1 MDPTELLKLLGIV
14 IVVVGFA
21 LKLDSIL
28 IIMVA
33 AVVTA
38 VVGGMDPAAF
48 LDTLGTS
55 FVSNR
60 SMCIFIMTFVITGT
74 LERNGLRQAAAAL
87 IRKLKNA
94 SAGMIAS
101 VYGVVRVVF
110 AAFNVNFGGVAGF
123 VRPVI
128 MPMEQA
134 AVERDNGKISDSHL
148 EELKGISAGI
158 DNVAWFFG
166 QVLFVGGSGGLL
178 VQGTLAGLGYDVS
191 LVDLAAVQVPVAVV
205 AMIVAIVYY
214 NVLDRRLMRKRAK
227 LAAATSG
234 SGAASGEKDAADAVA
249 AAANKVAEAAEQVA
263 AAADKMASAAGADAD
278 DATGKGGE

>member
-1 MDPTELLKLLGIV
+1 MDPTELVKLLGIV

-33 AVVTA
+33 AVATA
-38 VVGGMDPAAF
+38 VVGGMDPVGF
-48 LDTLGTS
+48 LDTLGES

-60 SMCIFIMTFVITGT
+60 SMCIFIMTFVLTGT

-94 SAGMIAS
+94 TSGIIVSA
-101 VYGVVRVVF
+101 YGLVRVAF
-110 AAFNVNFGGVAGF
+110 AAFNINFGGVAGF
-123 VRPVI
+123 IRPVI
-128 MPMEQA
+128 MPMAQA
-134 AVERDNGKISDSHL
+134 AVERDGNKISDKHL
-148 EELKGISAGI
+148 EELKGISAGM

-191 LVDLAAVQVPVAVV
+191 LVDLAAVQIPVAVAAMLV
-205 AMIVAIVYY
+205 AVIYY
-214 NVLDRRLMRKRAK
+214 NVIDRRLMARRERLIKKA
-227 LAAATSG
+227 
-234 SGAASGEKDAADAVA
+234 GAASYEHGAAQA
-249 AAANKVAEAAEQVA
+249 AEAAE
-263 AAADKMASAAGADAD
+263 AADEKRGGDGA
-278 DATGKGGE
+278 

>member
-14 IVVVGFA
+14 IVVAGFA

-33 AVVTA
+33 AVATA
-38 VVGGMDPAAF
+38 VVGGMGPVAF
-48 LDTLGTS
+48 LDTLGES

-60 SMCIFIMTFVITGT
+60 SMCIFIMTFVLTGT

-94 SAGMIAS
+94 SAGMIISA
-101 VYGVVRVVF
+101 YGVVRVAF
-110 AAFNVNFGGVAGF
+110 AAFNINFGGVAGF
-123 VRPVI
+123 IRPVI
-128 MPMEQA
+128 MPMAQA
-134 AVERDNGKISDSHL
+134 AVERDGKKIGEEHL
-148 EELKGISAGI
+148 EELKGISSGI

-191 LVDLAAVQVPVAVV
+191 LVDLAAVQVPVAVL
-205 AMIVAIVYY
+205 AMLIAIVYY
-214 NVLDRRLMRKRAK
+214 NLIDRRLMRRRART
-227 LAAATSG
+227 AQE
-234 SGAASGEKDAADAVA
+234 GAQ
-249 AAANKVAEAAEQVA
+249 AE
-263 AAADKMASAAGADAD
+263 
-278 DATGKGGE
+278 KGGDAK

>member
-101 VYGVVRVVF
+101 AYGVVRVVF

-123 VRPVI
+123 VRPVV

-134 AVERDNGKISDSHL
+134 AVERDNGNISDKHL

-227 LAAATSG
+227 LAAASG
-234 SGAASGEKDAADAVA
+234 LGAASGEKDAADAVA

-263 AAADKMASAAGADAD
+263 AAADKMASAAGTGAD
-278 DATGKGGE
+278 DASRKGGE

>member
-1 MDPTELLKLLGIV
+1 MDPAELLKLLGIV

-33 AVVTA
+33 AVATA
-38 VVGGMDPAAF
+38 VVGGMDAVSF

-60 SMCIFIMTFVITGT
+60 SMCIFIMTFVLTGT

-87 IRKLKNA
+87 IRKLRNA
-94 SAGMIAS
+94 TSGIIISA
-101 VYGVVRVVF
+101 YGVVRVLF
-110 AAFNVNFGGVAGF
+110 AAFNINFGGVAGF

-128 MPMEQA
+128 MPMAQA
-134 AVERDNGKISDSHL
+134 AVERDGKRIGEKHL
-148 EELKGISAGI
+148 EELKGISSGM

-191 LVDLAAVQVPVAVV
+191 LVDLAAVQIPVAVAAMLV
-205 AMIVAIVYY
+205 AVVYY
-214 NVLDRRLMRKRAK
+214 NVIDRRLMARRERLIKKA
-227 LAAATSG
+227 
-234 SGAASGEKDAADAVA
+234 GAASYEHGAAQA
-249 AAANKVAEAAEQVA
+249 AEAAE
-263 AAADKMASAAGADAD
+263 AADEKRGGDGA
-278 DATGKGGE
+278 

>member
-1 MDPTELLKLLGIV
+1 MDPMELLKLLGIAIV
-14 IVVVGFA
+14 IIGFA
-21 LKLDSIL
+21 MKLDSIL

-38 VVGGMDPAAF
+38 VVGGMDVGSF
-48 LDTLGTS
+48 LETLGTS

-87 IRKLKNA
+87 IGKLKNA
-94 SAGMIAS
+94 TSGIIISA
-101 VYGVVRVVF
+101 YGVVRVIF

-123 VRPVI
+123 IRPVI
-128 MPMEQA
+128 MPMAQA
-134 AVERDNGKISDSHL
+134 AVERDGNKIDEDHV
-148 EELKGISAGI
+148 EELKGMSSGI

-191 LVDLAAVQVPVAVV
+191 LVDLAAVQIPVAVL
-205 AMIVAIVYY
+205 AMLIAVVYY
-214 NVLDRRLMRKRAK
+214 NIIDRKLMARRARKAKGGKRA
-227 LAAATSG
+227 
-234 SGAASGEKDAADAVA
+234 
-249 AAANKVAEAAEQVA
+249 
-263 AAADKMASAAGADAD
+263 
-278 DATGKGGE
+278 

>member
-1 MDPTELLKLLGIV
+1 MDPAELLKLLGIV

-33 AVVTA
+33 AVATA
-38 VVGGMDPAAF
+38 VVGGMDAVSF

-60 SMCIFIMTFVITGT
+60 SMCIFIMTFVLTGT

-87 IRKLKNA
+87 IRKLRNA
-94 SAGMIAS
+94 TSGIIISA
-101 VYGVVRVVF
+101 YGVVRVLF
-110 AAFNVNFGGVAGF
+110 AAFNINFGGVAGF

-128 MPMEQA
+128 MPMAQA
-134 AVERDNGKISDSHL
+134 AVERDGNRIGEKHL
-148 EELKGISAGI
+148 EELKGISSGM

-191 LVDLAAVQVPVAVV
+191 LVDLAAVQIPVAVAAMLV
-205 AMIVAIVYY
+205 AVVYY
-214 NVLDRRLMRKRAK
+214 NVIDRRLMARRERLIKKA
-227 LAAATSG
+227 
-234 SGAASGEKDAADAVA
+234 GAASYEHGAAQA
-249 AAANKVAEAAEQVA
+249 AEAAE
-263 AAADKMASAAGADAD
+263 AADEKRGGDGA
-278 DATGKGGE
+278 

>member
-1 MDPTELLKLLGIV
+1 MDPTELFKLLGIV

-101 VYGVVRVVF
+101 AYGVVRVVF

-123 VRPVI
+123 VRPVV

-134 AVERDNGKISDSHL
+134 AVERDNGKISDKHL

-227 LAAATSG
+227 LAAASG
-234 SGAASGEKDAADAVA
+234 LGAASGEKDAADAVA

-263 AAADKMASAAGADAD
+263 AAAEKMASAAGADAD

>member
-1 MDPTELLKLLGIV
+1 MDPAELLKLLGIV

-33 AVVTA
+33 AIATA
-38 VVGGMDPAAF
+38 VVGGMDPVAF

-60 SMCIFIMTFVITGT
+60 SMCIFIMTFVLTGT

-94 SAGMIAS
+94 TSGIIISA
-101 VYGVVRVVF
+101 YGVVRVLF
-110 AAFNVNFGGVAGF
+110 AAFNINFGGVAGF
-123 VRPVI
+123 IRPVI
-128 MPMEQA
+128 MPMAQA
-134 AVERDNGKISDSHL
+134 AVERDGKKIGDGHL
-148 EELKGISAGI
+148 EELKGMSSGM

-191 LVDLAAVQVPVAVV
+191 LLDLAMVQVPVAVV
-205 AMIVAIVYY
+205 AMIAAIVYY
-214 NVLDRRLMRKRAK
+214 NVIDRRLTKRRARVIK
-227 LAAATSG
+227 ATGSASYEEGSAETGAEGADTAAP
-234 SGAASGEKDAADAVA
+234 ADA
-249 AAANKVAEAAEQVA
+249 E
-263 AAADKMASAAGADAD
+263 
-278 DATGKGGE
+278 KGGEAK

>member
-1 MDPTELLKLLGIV
+1 MDPAELLKLLGIV

-38 VVGGMDPAAF
+38 VVGGMDPVSF

-94 SAGMIAS
+94 SAGIIAS
-101 VYGVVRVVF
+101 AYGVVRVIF

-134 AVERDNGKISDSHL
+134 AVERDGKKISDRHL

-191 LVDLAAVQVPVAVV
+191 LVDLAAVQIPVAVV

-214 NVLDRRLMRKRAK
+214 NVLDRRLMRRRTK
-227 LAAATSG
+227 LA
-234 SGAASGEKDAADAVA
+234 GAGAPADGEKDGA
-249 AAANKVAEAAEQVA
+249 AAAAVDSSAPAATTK
-263 AAADKMASAAGADAD
+263 D
-278 DATGKGGE
+278 GE

>member
-1 MDPTELLKLLGIV
+1 MDPAELIKLLGIV
-14 IVVVGFA
+14 IVVAGFA

-33 AVVTA
+33 AVATA
-38 VVGGMDPAAF
+38 VVGGMDPVAF
-48 LDTLGTS
+48 LDTLGES

-74 LERNGLRQAAAAL
+74 LERSGLRQAAAAL

-94 SAGMIAS
+94 SAGMIVSA
-101 VYGVVRVVF
+101 YGVVRVLF

-123 VRPVI
+123 IRPVV

-134 AVERDNGKISDSHL
+134 AVERDGKKIDEKHL
-148 EELKGISAGI
+148 EELKGVSAGI

-166 QVLFVGGSGGLL
+166 QVLFIGGSGGLL

-191 LVDLAAVQVPVAVV
+191 LADLAAVQVPVAVL
-205 AMIVAIVYY
+205 AMLAAIIYY
-214 NVLDRRLMRKRAK
+214 NLIDRRLMKRRGRA
-227 LAAATSG
+227 G
-234 SGAASGEKDAADAVA
+234 DAADAA
-249 AAANKVAEAAEQVA
+249 AATAAE
-263 AAADKMASAAGADAD
+263 KDAQ
-278 DATGKGGE
+278 AEKGGDAR

>member
-1 MDPTELLKLLGIV
+1 MDPAELIKLLGIV
-14 IVVVGFA
+14 IVVAGFA

-33 AVVTA
+33 AVATA
-38 VVGGMDPAAF
+38 VVGGMDPVAF
-48 LDTLGTS
+48 LDTLGES

-74 LERNGLRQAAAAL
+74 LERSGLRQAAAAL

-94 SAGMIAS
+94 SAGMIVSA
-101 VYGVVRVVF
+101 YGIVRVAF

-123 VRPVI
+123 IRPVV

-134 AVERDNGKISDSHL
+134 AVERDGSKIGEKHL

-166 QVLFVGGSGGLL
+166 QVLFIGGSGGLL

-191 LVDLAAVQVPVAVV
+191 LADLAAVQVPVAIV
-205 AMIVAIVYY
+205 AMLAAIVYY
-214 NVLDRRLMRKRAK
+214 NVIDRRLMRRRSKVIKATGSTS
-227 LAAATSG
+227 LEEASAA
-234 SGAASGEKDAADAVA
+234 
-249 AAANKVAEAAEQVA
+249 AEAASKDERA
-263 AAADKMASAAGADAD
+263 E
-278 DATGKGGE
+278 KGGDAR